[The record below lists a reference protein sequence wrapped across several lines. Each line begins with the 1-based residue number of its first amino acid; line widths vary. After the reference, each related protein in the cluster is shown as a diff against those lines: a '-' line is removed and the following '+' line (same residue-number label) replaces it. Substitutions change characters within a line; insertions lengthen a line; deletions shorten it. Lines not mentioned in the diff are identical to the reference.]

1 MFCVPVAAPL
11 ITIVT
16 EDIAVADAKSTTSL
30 GVRPSRLRARGASVE
45 RPVRNDAA
53 STIRSTLPTATADN
67 VTTAREEE
75 RPIDS
80 VRFDTNSQLIRT
92 LRCVAGRVSSST
104 VDALKRD
111 VRHVP

>member
-75 RPIDS
+75 RPIDTLI
-80 VRFDTNSQLIRT
+80 DTNSQLIRT
-92 LRCVAGRVSSST
+92 LRCVAGQLAAYPARQSM
-104 VDALKRD
+104 
-111 VRHVP
+111 P

>member
-75 RPIDS
+75 RPID
-80 VRFDTNSQLIRT
+80 TNSQLDVTRPVSNAFGIT
-92 LRCVAGRVSSST
+92 SNWSVPITSQPPGNHSSS
-104 VDALKRD
+104 
-111 VRHVP
+111 